1 MLMSIAQKCNG
12 NNKDAAAALLRQV
25 AQLLDGQKT
34 KIPASE
40 RIVQDLAEY
49 TNELSKD
56 KTKKGQLRLQQLYS
70 VVVPHL
76 SYIKLQKY
84 GFEQTWWVRQRS
96 MALHDESVN

>member
-1 MLMSIAQKCNG
+1 MVDKLATLTKGNDKNIANQKAKKMLMPIAQKCNG
-12 NNKDAAAALLRQV
+12 NNKDAAAAFLRQV

-40 RIVQDLAEY
+40 RIVRDLAEY

-76 SYIKLQKY
+76 SSIY
-84 GFEQTWWVRQRS
+84 R
-96 MALHDESVN
+96 A